1 MTLLSGANLRNG
13 DGTGG
18 LPEASSG
25 SVYRWWFY
33 PHRMTPIVYWRPGCG
48 FCMRLMRGIEE
59 AGLEI
64 ETRNIWED
72 PEAAS
77 FVRSVTGGNEI
88 VPTVSLGDRNMVN
101 PSIGDLLALIG
112 ELS

>member
-1 MTLLSGANLRNG
+1 MDLGRIL
-13 DGTGG
+13 D
-18 LPEASSG
+18 
-25 SVYRWWFY
+25 
-33 PHRMTPIVYWRPGCG
+33 RMIPIVYWRPGCG

-72 PEAAS
+72 SEAAS

-101 PSIGDLLALIG
+101 PTIGDLL
-112 ELS
+112 ELVNELNE

>member
-1 MTLLSGANLRNG
+1 
-13 DGTGG
+13 
-18 LPEASSG
+18 
-25 SVYRWWFY
+25 
-33 PHRMTPIVYWRPGCG
+33 
-48 FCMRLMRGIEE
+48 MRLMHGIEE

-64 ETRNIWED
+64 EARNIWED

-101 PSIGDLLALIG
+101 PSINDLLALID
-112 ELS
+112 ELI

>member
-1 MTLLSGANLRNG
+1 
-13 DGTGG
+13 
-18 LPEASSG
+18 
-25 SVYRWWFY
+25 
-33 PHRMTPIVYWRPGCG
+33 
-48 FCMRLMRGIEE
+48 MRLMRGIEE

-64 ETRNIWED
+64 EARNIWED
-72 PEAAS
+72 PEAAA

-101 PSIGDLLALIG
+101 PCINDLLALIG